1 MTPLATMLIAR
12 HDAKSHKLS
21 GKWRCDEDA
30 LPVLVLDDNGLGKLL
45 IQWKDGNITE
55 AAKEWFTKKFK
66 QV

>member
-1 MTPLATMLIAR
+1 MTPLALKLIAR
-12 HDAKSHKLS
+12 HDTQSHKLS

-45 IQWKDGNITE
+45 IQWQDGNITE
-55 AAKEWFTKKFK
+55 AAKEWFLKRFK